1 MKKRILAVIMAVC
14 VSMTALPADVRA
26 AEDGAVRT
34 ESTVQETE
42 TEASSVEKSS
52 RTANAGNETEELAE
66 PETTGTEKT
75 TESAETE
82 TAGTEETTET
92 EIIET
97 ETAETEEPA
106 GTETESAGTETET
119 TETETGTE
127 TETTETETGTET
139 ETTETE
145 TGTETETTETETETE
160 TTETETETETTE
172 TETETETE
180 IKTTGTETAETEEPD
195 ESGTV
200 EAAELNYMMVE
211 SPYVE
216 TPGIQNVVLSLGT
229 GNEQISGIVLKY
241 QNLTTGKTYQ
251 AKAAGTEEDMT
262 RFTMDFSR
270 NGQAGEYQITSVQ
283 FTQEKT
289 KQEILLSDLEMDVR
303 FGVNEQAETNPD
315 QVLYDEDAYADVDA
329 DVVTM
334 NEDGEIVSENTVEN
348 VLEQGISDAVIG
360 GTDHLKGASGNV
372 TVVLD
377 PGHDD
382 THAGASGF
390 GVQEKDLTLKIATYC
405 KEELSTYSGITIY
418 MTRESGNCPAGGG
431 DNTACLDARA
441 NLAKNV
447 GAGVLVSFHLN
458 TANGAARGVEVYY
471 PNSNYNA
478 QVGSSGQAL
487 AKKICDKLAAL
498 GLNYRGTLIRD
509 ASYDK
514 YPDGSAA
521 DYYGLIRRCK
531 NNGIPGLIIEHA
543 FLDNANDYY
552 TYLSSDDKLKAL
564 GVADATAIAE
574 YFGLTKGAKTVT
586 LMYTQSR
593 EDGSLR
599 LKWNGLENVDYYEI
613 YRNTVDDTNYPK
625 IDEVSDATS
634 YIDDDVKTGTRYYYL
649 IRPVFN
655 DGTMGEYSKS
665 ISGVA
670 LGKTKLKKISAQS
683 GKKITLT
690 WKKVSMAEGYLI
702 YRKDGDDGNFN
713 QIAQV
718 TSGDTLMYTD
728 TVKTNNK
735 KYKYKV
741 QAYNTNNGKQGV
753 GTFSDVKVA
762 KTLAKVKI
770 TGITSSNAETLT
782 ISWKKVDG
790 AKGYIISRSTKKD
803 SGYQEI
809 ETVSGAGTTSCSDDT
824 VKAGKTYYYK
834 VEAYNVIDGE
844 TGYGG
849 ASDAVSGKTA
859 KRTKITSIVSDN
871 EKALTIKWDK
881 ISGAYGYRIK
891 RSTEEDG
898 TYKVI
903 KTIKS
908 GNTASYKDTSV
919 KAGKT
924 YYYTVETIVKTDGN
938 ICYSG
943 DSASVEG
950 RTAKKT
956 KIKYAVSN
964 GSEQIEV
971 KWGAVSGAYGYR
983 IKRSMSKNGTYKVVA
998 TVKGKNKTTYLD
1010 ENVKTAKTY
1019 YYKVETINKVN
1030 GKKGYSGDSAAVSAK
1045 TLKTTSITAVKAAT
1059 STSVKL
1065 EWKAVDGASGYQIY
1079 RSTSKDSDYK
1089 KVGQVEGRNT
1099 RKFEDQTLEAGK
1111 TYYYQVRAYKSG
1123 SAKDG
1128 VASFSKAQKAW
1139 TIKQV
1144 VFSQIT
1150 SDSKNQVTLGWKKV
1164 SKAQGYVIC
1173 RSSKSRGGFEKI
1185 AEISSGTTLTY
1196 TDKSVTSGNTYYYKM
1211 AATYKI
1217 KGSAGRG
1224 SYSNVLQAAVLK
1236 QGSISSITLGEN
1248 MVLNVSWNSVENADG
1263 YELAAA
1269 VSQKGTYTTLQ
1280 TSGETSFTHS
1290 NLTQGKTYYYK
1301 VRAYKDLSSKI
1312 RMYGPWSA
1320 VKSKAAAHEIMGT
1333 SSVSV
1338 DQMVTYYNKRY
1349 TFPADTYRDKG
1360 ADTAEAFFKILKEE
1374 AEAEGVRADLLFAQ
1388 VMLETG
1394 GLTFGG
1400 DVQAS
1405 QCNFGGLGAVGGG
1418 AAGETYA
1425 DVRTGLRAQV
1435 QHLKAYASTDGLN
1448 NECVDTRFQYVSRG
1462 TAKYIEWL
1470 AIPQNPYG
1478 KGWAADADYGT
1489 KLLRIMDSL

>member
-14 VSMTALPADVRA
+14 VSMTALPADVSA
-26 AEDGAVRT
+26 AEDSAVQT
-34 ESTVQETE
+34 ESTQKTSP
-42 TEASSVEKSS
+42 AEKSAQ
-52 RTANAGNETEELAE
+52 TENAGNAAEEL
-66 PETTGTEKT
+66 TGTEM
-75 TESAETE
+75 TE
-82 TAGTEETTET
+82 TEETTET
-92 EIIET
+92 VTIETETIETEEPAETETSETEKPAETETSETEKPAETETIETETTETESTET
-97 ETAETEEPA
+97 ETAETE
-106 GTETESAGTETET
+106 TEES
-119 TETETGTE
+119 
-127 TETTETETGTET
+127 
-139 ETTETE
+139 
-145 TGTETETTETETETE
+145 TETETTETETEEPTE
-160 TTETETETETTE
+160 
-172 TETETETE
+172 
-180 IKTTGTETAETEEPD
+180 TETAETE
-195 ESGTV
+195 TV
-200 EAAELNYMMVE
+200 QAAELNYMMVE

-216 TPGIQNVVLSLGT
+216 TPGTQNVVLSLGT
-229 GNEQISGIVLKY
+229 GDEQLSDIVLNYK
-241 QNLTTGKTYQ
+241 NLTTGKAYQ
-251 AKAAGTEEDMT
+251 TKTAGIEEDMI
-262 RFTMDFSR
+262 RFTMDFSE

-289 KQEILLSDLEMDVR
+289 KQEILLSDLGMDVR

-334 NEDGEIVSENTVEN
+334 SADGEVISENTVEN
-348 VLEQGISDAVIG
+348 VLEQGISEAVASVA
-360 GTDHLKGASGNV
+360 DNLKGANSNV
-372 TVVLD
+372 KVVLD
-377 PGHDD
+377 PGHDG

-390 GVQEKDLTLKIATYC
+390 GVQEADLTLKIATYC
-405 KEELSTYSGITIY
+405 KEELSTYNGITVY
-418 MTRESGNCPAGGG
+418 MTRESASCPAGGG
-431 DNTACLDARA
+431 DNIACLDARA

-447 GAGVLVSFHLN
+447 GANVLVSFHLN
-458 TANGAARGVEVYY
+458 TANGTARGVEVYY

-478 QVGSSGQAL
+478 QVGGNGQAL

-498 GLNYRGTLIRD
+498 GLNYRGTLIRN

-552 TYLSSDDKLKAL
+552 TYLSSDEKLKAL

-586 LMYTQSR
+586 LNYTQSR
-593 EDGSLR
+593 ADGSLR
-599 LKWNGLENVDYYEI
+599 LKWTGLDNVDYYEI
-613 YRNTVDDTNYPK
+613 YRNTVNDTNYPK

-634 YIDDDVKTGTRYYYL
+634 YIDDTVKAGTKYYYL
-649 IRPVFN
+649 VRPVFN
-655 DGTMGEYSKS
+655 DGTAGEYSKP

-670 LGKTKLKKISAQS
+670 LGKTNLTKIKAKS

-690 WKKVSMAEGYLI
+690 WKKVSKAEGYLI
-702 YRKDGDDGNFN
+702 YRQDSSDSKFY
-713 QIAQV
+713 QIGTV
-718 TSGDTLMYTD
+718 KSGSTLTYTD
-728 TVKTNNK
+728 TVKSNNK
-735 KYKYKV
+735 TYTYKV
-741 QAYNTNNGKQGV
+741 QAYNTNNGRQGV
-753 GTFSDVKVA
+753 GAYSSTKSA
-762 KTLAKVKI
+762 KTLAKAKI
-770 TGITSSNAETLT
+770 TGITSSDEEVLK
-782 ISWKKVDG
+782 IFWKKVSG

-803 SGYQEI
+803 SGYSEI
-809 ETVSGAGTTSCSDDT
+809 DTVSGEKTTSYTDDT

-834 VEAYNVIDGE
+834 VEAYNVNSG
-844 TGYGG
+844 TKGYGG
-849 ASDAVSGKTA
+849 ASDAVAGKTA
-859 KRTKITSIVSDN
+859 KRTKITSIVSTN
-871 EKALTIKWDK
+871 EKTLTIKWNK
-881 ISGAYGYRIK
+881 ITGAYGYRIK
-891 RSTEEDG
+891 RSTDEDG
-898 TYKVI
+898 TYKVV

-908 GNTASYKDTSV
+908 GNTTSYKDTSV

-924 YYYTVETIVKTDGN
+924 YYYTVETMVKTGDN

-950 RTAKKT
+950 RTAKKA

-964 GSEQIEV
+964 GSNQIEV
-971 KWGAVSGAYGYR
+971 NWGAVSGAYGYR
-983 IKRSMSKNGTYKVVA
+983 IKRSTSKNGTYNVIA
-998 TVKGKNKTTYLD
+998 TVNGKNKTTYQD
-1010 ENVKTAKTY
+1010 KNVKTAKTY

-1030 GKKGYSGDSAAVSAK
+1030 GKKGYSGDSAVVSAK
-1045 TLKTTSITAVKAAT
+1045 TLKTTSITAVKAT
-1059 STSVKL
+1059 GSTSVRL

-1079 RSTSKDSDYK
+1079 RSTSKDSGYK
-1089 KVGQVEGRNT
+1089 KVGQVKGKNT
-1099 RKFEDQTLEAGK
+1099 KKYEDKTLEAGK
-1111 TYYYQVRAYKSG
+1111 TYYYQVRAYKSN
-1123 SAKDG
+1123 SAKNG

-1164 SKAQGYVIC
+1164 SKAQGYDIY
-1173 RSSKSRGGFEKI
+1173 RSDESNSGFEKI
-1185 AEISSGTTLTY
+1185 ASISSGSTLTY
-1196 TDKSVTSGNTYYYKM
+1196 TDKGIKSGNTYYYKI

-1224 SYSNVLQAAVLK
+1224 SYSKVTEVAVLK
-1236 QGSISSITLGEN
+1236 QGSISSITLGDN
-1248 MVLNVSWNSVENADG
+1248 NVLNISWNSVANASG
-1263 YELAAA
+1263 YELAGAI
-1269 VSQKGTYTTLQ
+1269 SEKGSYTTLQ
-1280 TSGETSFTHS
+1280 TSGATSFTHS
-1290 NLTQGKTYYYK
+1290 NLTQGTTYYYK
-1301 VRAYKDLSSKI
+1301 VRAYKDLSSGI

-1333 SSVSV
+1333 SSVTV
-1338 DQMVTYYNKRY
+1338 DQMVSYYNKRY

-1360 ADTAEAFFKILKEE
+1360 ADSAEAFFKILKEE
-1374 AEAEGVRADLLFAQ
+1374 AEAEGVRADVLFAQ

-1435 QHLKAYASTDGLN
+1435 QHLKAYASTEGLN
-1448 NECVDTRFQYVSRG
+1448 NACVDTRFQYVSRG
-1462 TAKYIEWL
+1462 TARYVEWL

>member
-26 AEDGAVRT
+26 AEDGAVQT
-34 ESTVQETE
+34 ESTQAMETSSAEEAAVTEEASETENDETE
-42 TEASSVEKSS
+42 TSSESETTETGESS
-52 RTANAGNETEELAE
+52 ETETGVMETEE
-66 PETTGTEKT
+66 T
-75 TESAETE
+75 AETE
-82 TAGTEETTET
+82 TGAVETEEPAETET
-92 EIIET
+92 TKTESTET
-97 ETAETEEPA
+97 ETAETETA
-106 GTETESAGTETET
+106 
-119 TETETGTE
+119 
-127 TETTETETGTET
+127 
-139 ETTETE
+139 
-145 TGTETETTETETETE
+145 ETETEE
-160 TTETETETETTE
+160 PAETETIETESTE

-180 IKTTGTETAETEEPD
+180 
-195 ESGTV
+195 TV
-200 EAAELNYMMVE
+200 QAAEMNYMMVE

-216 TPGIQNVVLSLGT
+216 TPGTQNVVLSLGT
-229 GNEQISGIVLKY
+229 GKEQISDVILNY

-251 AKAAGTEEDMT
+251 IKAAGREEDMI
-262 RFTMDFSR
+262 RFTMDFSE

-289 KQEILLSDLEMDVR
+289 KQEILLSDLGMDVR

-334 NEDGEIVSENTVEN
+334 SADGEVISENTVEN
-348 VLEQGISDAVIG
+348 VLEQGISEAVASVA
-360 GTDHLKGASGNV
+360 DNLKGANSNV
-372 TVVLD
+372 KVVLD
-377 PGHDD
+377 PGHDG

-390 GVQEKDLTLKIATYC
+390 GVQEADLTLKIATYC
-405 KEELSTYSGITIY
+405 KEELSTYNGITVY
-418 MTRESGNCPAGGG
+418 MTRESASCPAGGG
-431 DNTACLDARA
+431 DNIACLDARA

-447 GAGVLVSFHLN
+447 GANVLVSFHLN
-458 TANGAARGVEVYY
+458 TANGTARGVEVYY

-478 QVGSSGQAL
+478 QVGGNGQAL

-498 GLNYRGTLIRD
+498 GLNYRGTLIRN

-552 TYLSSDDKLKAL
+552 TYLSSDEKLKVL

-586 LMYTQSR
+586 LNYTQSR
-593 EDGSLR
+593 ADGSLR
-599 LKWNGLENVDYYEI
+599 LKWTGLDNVDYYEI
-613 YRNTVDDTNYPK
+613 YRNTVNDTNYPK
-625 IDEVSDATS
+625 IDEVSDAIS
-634 YIDDDVKTGTRYYYL
+634 YIDDTVKAGTKYYYL
-649 IRPVFN
+649 VRPVFN
-655 DGTMGEYSKS
+655 DGTAGEYSKP

-670 LGKTKLKKISAQS
+670 LGKTNLTKIKAKS

-690 WKKVSMAEGYLI
+690 WKKVSKAEGYLI
-702 YRKDGDDGNFN
+702 YRQDSSDSKFY
-713 QIAQV
+713 QIGTV
-718 TSGDTLMYTD
+718 KSGSTLTYTD
-728 TVKTNNK
+728 TVKSNNK
-735 KYKYKV
+735 TYTYKV
-741 QAYNTNNGKQGV
+741 QAYNTNNGRQGV
-753 GTFSDVKVA
+753 GAYSSTKSA
-762 KTLAKVKI
+762 KTLAKAKI
-770 TGITSSNAETLT
+770 TGITSSDEEVLK
-782 ISWKKVDG
+782 ISWKKVSG

-803 SGYQEI
+803 SGYSEI
-809 ETVSGAGTTSCSDDT
+809 DTVSGEKTTSYTDDT
-824 VKAGKTYYYK
+824 
-834 VEAYNVIDGE
+834 
-844 TGYGG
+844 
-849 ASDAVSGKTA
+849 
-859 KRTKITSIVSDN
+859 
-871 EKALTIKWDK
+871 
-881 ISGAYGYRIK
+881 
-891 RSTEEDG
+891 
-898 TYKVI
+898 
-903 KTIKS
+903 
-908 GNTASYKDTSV
+908 V

-924 YYYTVETIVKTDGN
+924 YYYTVETMVKTGDN

-950 RTAKKT
+950 RTAKKA

-964 GSEQIEV
+964 GSNQIEV
-971 KWGAVSGAYGYR
+971 NWGAVSGAYGYR
-983 IKRSMSKNGTYKVVA
+983 IKRSTSKNGTYNVIA
-998 TVKGKNKTTYLD
+998 TVNGKNKTTYQD
-1010 ENVKTAKTY
+1010 KNVKTAKTY

-1030 GKKGYSGDSAAVSAK
+1030 GKKGYSGDSAVVSAK
-1045 TLKTTSITAVKAAT
+1045 TLKTTSITAVKAT
-1059 STSVKL
+1059 GSTSVRL

-1079 RSTSKDSDYK
+1079 RSTSKDSGYK
-1089 KVGQVEGRNT
+1089 KVGQVKGKNT
-1099 RKFEDQTLEAGK
+1099 KKYEDKTLEAGK
-1111 TYYYQVRAYKSG
+1111 TYYYQVRAYKSN
-1123 SAKDG
+1123 SAKNG

-1164 SKAQGYVIC
+1164 SKAQGYDIY
-1173 RSSKSRGGFEKI
+1173 RSDESNSGFEKI
-1185 AEISSGTTLTY
+1185 ASISSGSTLTY
-1196 TDKSVTSGNTYYYKM
+1196 TDKGIKSGNTYYYKI

-1224 SYSNVLQAAVLK
+1224 SYSKVTEVAVLK
-1236 QGSISSITLGEN
+1236 QGSISSITLGDN
-1248 MVLNVSWNSVENADG
+1248 NVLNISWNSVANASG
-1263 YELAAA
+1263 YELAGAI
-1269 VSQKGTYTTLQ
+1269 SEKGSYTTLQ
-1280 TSGETSFTHS
+1280 TSGATSFTHS
-1290 NLTQGKTYYYK
+1290 NLTQGTTYYYK
-1301 VRAYKDLSSKI
+1301 VRAYKDLSSGI

-1333 SSVSV
+1333 SSVTV
-1338 DQMVTYYNKRY
+1338 DQMVSYYNKRY

-1360 ADTAEAFFKILKEE
+1360 ADSAEAFFKILKEE
-1374 AEAEGVRADLLFAQ
+1374 AEAEGVRADVLFAQ

-1435 QHLKAYASTDGLN
+1435 QHLKAYASTEGLN
-1448 NECVDTRFQYVSRG
+1448 NACVDTRFQYVSRG
-1462 TAKYIEWL
+1462 TARYVEWL

-1489 KLLRIMDSL
+1489 KLLRIMNSL